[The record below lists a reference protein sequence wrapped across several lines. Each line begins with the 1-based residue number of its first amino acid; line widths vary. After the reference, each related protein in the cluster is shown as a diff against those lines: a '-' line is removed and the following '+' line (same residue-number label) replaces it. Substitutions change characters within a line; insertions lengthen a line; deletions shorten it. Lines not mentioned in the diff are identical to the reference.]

1 MTEERRDQDPEH
13 GQQSPSE
20 GSGQPSI
27 DRGGYAPSVDERSQI
42 GFTDPS
48 AERVTEPDQPLE
60 SADVAE
66 DVQGVPESVAKSHE
80 AEGLTT
86 LEEAAPAS
94 EGGRFGELM
103 HKRKTVGLTDEEAAE
118 LGRLVADQEG
128 QSYWS
133 AQSSREGAAPEG

>member
-1 MTEERRDQDPEH
+1 MTEERRDQGPEH
-13 GQQSPSE
+13 GQRSPSE

-27 DRGGYAPSVDERSQI
+27 DRGGHAPSVDERSQI

-60 SADVAE
+60 SADAAE

-86 LEEAAPAS
+86 LEEATPA

-103 HKRKTVGLTDEEAAE
+103 QKRKTLGLTDEEAAE

-133 AQSSREGAAPEG
+133 AQSSREGATPEG